1 MPIPRVAIVGRP
13 NVGKSSLMNMLARA
27 KVSIVDPT
35 PGVTRDRVSAIVL
48 LEHPDAKGP
57 VRPIEFVDTGGF
69 GVYTA
74 EGERYDDVGEDLA
87 QLTGSIE
94 SQIAAAVRDAD
105 LVLFAVDAQA
115 GVTPQDEEIARL
127 LREQRLGRPTASAP
141 RGARDANARRVPV
154 RVVATK
160 VDGPRWETHALEMS
174 ALGFDEPLMV
184 SAKNNYMRRDLFD
197 ALYFLVPHTQDEN
210 TPAPHAD
217 MKFAIIGKR
226 NAGKSTLV
234 NTLAGEPRM
243 IVSEIAGTTRDAV
256 DVRFE
261 MDGKVLV
268 AIDTA
273 GLRKKK
279 SFAGPVEWYAFD
291 RLKLS
296 VDRADVVLLLIDA
309 TTPVSQV
316 DQQVAML
323 AQKAFKPTIIVV
335 NKWDL
340 AEGKVGPK
348 GKKIGVDDY
357 EQYLR
362 REMKGLWYAPISFIS
377 GETGRNVR
385 ETIDLAIEMHQQASL
400 RVTTGKLN
408 RMVGAIVERNGPPS
422 KIGAHAKLYYV
433 AQTGVN
439 PPTIV
444 MVVNKPELFTANYQR
459 FLLNRFREELPF
471 TEVPIRLVIR
481 GKRRE
486 EAEADRA
493 QKATPVVDPFGSEDP
508 FEISEPGIELP
519 VEGEGAELPHA
530 PAARAG
536 IDASPAEPL
545 DLGDDADAY
554 FDGED
559 ESDAAPGAT
568 MPEDDQTAPGDSE
581 GEASFEIDVAT
592 HDASKDSSDAAP
604 DEIEEDPFVIE
615 PGRRP
620 SARPA
625 RSRPAPRRADQST
638 PRRKNTPAD
647 TGGKPARRAKPSVPK
662 SAAPKSAAKPRAG
675 KNIAKPAG
683 SKSNAR
689 PKRGGKPSSK
699 PMNPGKK
706 SGKLSESKGGST
718 RAPKSPRSAPKK
730 QSKFRR

>member
-13 NVGKSSLMNMLARA
+13 NVGKSSLVNMLARA

-48 LEHPDAKGP
+48 LSHPDAKGP
-57 VRPIEFVDTGGF
+57 VRPVEFVDTGGF
-69 GVYTA
+69 GAYTA

-87 QLTGSIE
+87 KLTGSIE

-141 RGARDANARRVPV
+141 RGVREPNARRVPV

-184 SAKNNYMRRDLFD
+184 SAMNNYMRRDLLD

-385 ETIDLAIEMHQQASL
+385 ETIDLAIEMHQQASM

-422 KIGAHAKLYYV
+422 KIGAQAKLYYV

-439 PPTIV
+439 PPTII
-444 MVVNKPELFTANYQR
+444 MVVNKPELFAANYQR

-486 EAEADRA
+486 EAEAERA
-493 QKATPVVDPFGSEDP
+493 EKTMPVVDPFGSEDP

-519 VEGEGAELPHA
+519 VEGEGVELPHA
-530 PAARAG
+530 PHAGGDAAPV
-536 IDASPAEPL
+536 SM

-554 FDGED
+554 FDDED
-559 ESDAAPGAT
+559 QDDEADGAPASGDEESVDLEVSDVMTPAAA
-568 MPEDDQTAPGDSE
+568 DDE
-581 GEASFEIDVAT
+581 
-592 HDASKDSSDAAP
+592 
-604 DEIEEDPFVIE
+604 DEIEEDPFEVTDAA
-615 PGRRP
+615 PA
-620 SARPA
+620 SASPK
-625 RSRPAPRRADQST
+625 RSRSNDKRSAKPSPNPAPGPRGKKTAPATRGQAARTSKST
-638 PRRKNTPAD
+638 
-647 TGGKPARRAKPSVPK
+647 TGKSGGAKTRPGKHDGKPAS
-662 SAAPKSAAKPRAG
+662 
-675 KNIAKPAG
+675 
-683 SKSNAR
+683 
-689 PKRGGKPSSK
+689 KRGGGKKGVAPAKRGKASSK
-699 PMNPGKK
+699 PNSGKK
-706 SGKLSESKGGST
+706 SGQLSESKGSSRSSTKGSRSRGKKT
-718 RAPKSPRSAPKK
+718 RNSMR
-730 QSKFRR
+730 

>member
-1 MPIPRVAIVGRP
+1 
-13 NVGKSSLMNMLARA
+13 
-27 KVSIVDPT
+27 
-35 PGVTRDRVSAIVL
+35 
-48 LEHPDAKGP
+48 
-57 VRPIEFVDTGGF
+57 
-69 GVYTA
+69 
-74 EGERYDDVGEDLA
+74 
-87 QLTGSIE
+87 
-94 SQIAAAVRDAD
+94 
-105 LVLFAVDAQA
+105 
-115 GVTPQDEEIARL
+115 
-127 LREQRLGRPTASAP
+127 LGRPTASAP

-154 RVVATK
+154 RVIATK

-174 ALGFDEPLMV
+174 ALGFDEPLTV
-184 SAKNNYMRRDLFD
+184 SAKNNYMRRDLLD
-197 ALYFLVPHTQDEN
+197 ALYFLVPHTQDES
-210 TPAPHAD
+210 TPEPHAD

-340 AEGKVGPK
+340 AEGKINPK

-357 EQYLR
+357 EEYLR
-362 REMKGLWYAPISFIS
+362 RELKGLWYAPISFIS
-377 GETGRNVR
+377 GESGRNVR
-385 ETIDLAIEMHQQASL
+385 ETIDLAIEMHQQASM

-444 MVVNKPELFTANYQR
+444 MVVNKPELFTPNYQR

-486 EAEADRA
+486 EAEAVRA
-493 QKATPVVDPFGSEDP
+493 EKAMPVVDPFGSEDP
-508 FEISEPGIELP
+508 FEINEPGIELP
-519 VEGEGAELPHA
+519 VEGEGVALSCPPGPSDGGGGVEASELA
-530 PAARAG
+530 
-536 IDASPAEPL
+536 
-545 DLGDDADAY
+545 DLGDDADSY
-554 FDGED
+554 FAD
-559 ESDAAPGAT
+559 EPDELEGVVDAAKKGQDEEAAPLDAGDDAEARAGESRGLGTAKTGDHSSRSPRVTIDDHDAAAPRSRVKPGASRT
-568 MPEDDQTAPGDSE
+568 SKTRKPRVPKPGRPSKAKAAKSSTPASKRKQKRAGSAPR
-581 GEASFEIDVAT
+581 DVAT
-592 HDASKDSSDAAP
+592 P
-604 DEIEEDPFVIE
+604 
-615 PGRRP
+615 
-620 SARPA
+620 
-625 RSRPAPRRADQST
+625 
-638 PRRKNTPAD
+638 N
-647 TGGKPARRAKPSVPK
+647 
-662 SAAPKSAAKPRAG
+662 AG
-675 KNIAKPAG
+675 K
-683 SKSNAR
+683 ST
-689 PKRGGKPSSK
+689 
-699 PMNPGKK
+699 KK
-706 SGKLSESKGGST
+706 SGGRSESKREARSST
-718 RAPKSPRSAPKK
+718 RVRKGSRKS
-730 QSKFRR
+730 

>member
-57 VRPIEFVDTGGF
+57 VRPVEFVDTGGF

-87 QLTGSIE
+87 RLTGSIE
-94 SQIAAAVRDAD
+94 AQIAAAVRDAD

-141 RGARDANARRVPV
+141 RGARDAGARRVPV
-154 RVVATK
+154 RVIATK
-160 VDGPRWETHALEMS
+160 VDGPRWEAHALEMS

-184 SAKNNYMRRDLFD
+184 SAKNNYMRRDLLD

-210 TPAPHAD
+210 APAPHAD

-340 AEGKVGPK
+340 AEGRINPK
-348 GKKIGVDDY
+348 GKKITVDDY
-357 EQYLR
+357 EEYLR
-362 REMKGLWYAPISFIS
+362 RELKGLWYAPISFIS
-377 GETGRNVR
+377 GESGRNVR
-385 ETIDLAIEMHQQASL
+385 ETIDLAIEVHQQASR

-408 RMVGAIVERNGPPS
+408 RMVGAIVERHGPPS
-422 KIGAHAKLYYV
+422 KIGAHAKVYYV

-471 TEVPIRLVIR
+471 TEVPIRLVVR

-486 EAEADRA
+486 EAETLPSP
-493 QKATPVVDPFGSEDP
+493 KAAPVVDPFGTEDP
-508 FEISEPGIELP
+508 FEFSEPGVDLP
-519 VEGEGAELPHA
+519 VEGEGVERSPVTGLGDDRSDDGGGQGASELA
-530 PAARAG
+530 
-536 IDASPAEPL
+536 
-545 DLGDDADAY
+545 DLGDDPDAY
-554 FDGED
+554 FADEPDEHEGGFIDDAKEGPGEESTPQDAVDDAELHAD
-559 ESDAAPGAT
+559 ESRGRNKATTGDHSNRSTRVTTDGHDPAARRSRARPGA
-568 MPEDDQTAPGDSE
+568 S
-581 GEASFEIDVAT
+581 
-592 HDASKDSSDAAP
+592 
-604 DEIEEDPFVIE
+604 
-615 PGRRP
+615 RP
-620 SARPA
+620 SKAKKPRVAKSGRPSKA
-625 RSRPAPRRADQST
+625 KA
-638 PRRKNTPAD
+638 
-647 TGGKPARRAKPSVPK
+647 AKPSTPPPK
-662 SAAPKSAAKPRAG
+662 RKQKRAG
-675 KNIAKPAG
+675 SA
-683 SKSNAR
+683 
-689 PKRGGKPSSK
+689 
-699 PMNPGKK
+699 
-706 SGKLSESKGGST
+706 
-718 RAPKSPRSAPKK
+718 PRSAGSSNASKSTKK
-730 QSKFRR
+730 TSGRSDSKRGAKAPARARK

>member
-1 MPIPRVAIVGRP
+1 
-13 NVGKSSLMNMLARA
+13 MNMLARA

-48 LEHPDAKGP
+48 LEHPDSRGP
-57 VRPIEFVDTGGF
+57 VRPVEFVDTGGF

-87 QLTGSIE
+87 TLTGSIE
-94 SQIAAAVRDAD
+94 AQIAAAVRDAD

-127 LREQRLGRPTASAP
+127 LREQRLGKPAAGAP
-141 RGARDANARRVPV
+141 RGPRDASARRVPV
-154 RVVATK
+154 RVIATK
-160 VDGPRWETHALEMS
+160 VDGPRWEAHGLEI
-174 ALGFDEPLMV
+174 AGLGFDEPLMV
-184 SAKNNYMRRDLFD
+184 SAKNNYMRRDLLD
-197 ALYFLVPHTQDEN
+197 ALYHLVPHTQDEN
-210 TPAPHAD
+210 SPAPHAD
-217 MKFAIIGKR
+217 LKFAIIGKR

-261 MDGKVLV
+261 MDGRVLV

-296 VDRADVVLLLIDA
+296 VDRADVVLLLLDA

-316 DQQVAML
+316 DEQVAML
-323 AQKAFKPTIIVV
+323 AQRAFKPAIIVV

-348 GKKIGVDDY
+348 GKKITVDDY
-357 EQYLR
+357 ETYLR
-362 REMKGLWYAPISFIS
+362 RELKGLWYAPISFIS
-377 GETGRNVR
+377 GASGRNVR
-385 ETIDLAIEMHQQASL
+385 ATINLALDLHRQASE

-422 KIGAHAKLYYV
+422 KIGAHAKVYFV
-433 AQTGVN
+433 AQTSTN

-444 MVVNKPELFTANYQR
+444 MVVNKPELFSPNYQR

-486 EAEADRA
+486 EEEARRLESA
-493 QKATPVVDPFGSEDP
+493 APVADSFGTEDP
-508 FEISEPGIELP
+508 FEIDEHDIDLP
-519 VEGEGAELPHA
+519 VEGEGALRPAGAIGA
-530 PAARAG
+530 PVRA
-536 IDASPAEPL
+536 EE
-545 DLGDDADAY
+545 DLGDDPDAY
-554 FDGED
+554 FEDIEVVVRGGADDETDDSEIANAHDALTDDG
-559 ESDAAPGAT
+559 GAT
-568 MPEDDQTAPGDSE
+568 ADDADETADDNVEKSGALTAIDS
-581 GEASFEIDVAT
+581 GEIRRPRSEPIAT
-592 HDASKDSSDAAP
+592 PARTLSRRDASRARGGKKKPSGKPKASTSKPGKAKPTNGKPMTGKSGPKGKPSRGKGKASSRGGSAAA
-604 DEIEEDPFVIE
+604 V
-615 PGRRP
+615 
-620 SARPA
+620 A
-625 RSRPAPRRADQST
+625 RSTPKPSSKSRRS
-638 PRRKNTPAD
+638 K
-647 TGGKPARRAKPSVPK
+647 GGKPAAASGPKGSGRAS
-662 SAAPKSAAKPRAG
+662 
-675 KNIAKPAG
+675 
-683 SKSNAR
+683 
-689 PKRGGKPSSK
+689 RGRSS
-699 PMNPGKK
+699 G
-706 SGKLSESKGGST
+706 
-718 RAPKSPRSAPKK
+718 R
-730 QSKFRR
+730 

>member
-57 VRPIEFVDTGGF
+57 VRPVEFVDTGGF

-87 QLTGSIE
+87 RLTGSIE

-127 LREQRLGRPTASAP
+127 LREQRLGRPTANAP

-154 RVVATK
+154 RIVATK

-471 TEVPIRLVIR
+471 TEVPIRLIVR

-486 EAEADRA
+486 EADVERLE
-493 QKATPVVDPFGSEDP
+493 KAKPVVDPFGSEDP

-519 VEGEGAELPHA
+519 VEGEGVDLSQA
-530 PAARAG
+530 PSASG
-536 IDASPAEPL
+536 GGDASPARPM

-554 FDGED
+554 FED
-559 ESDAAPGAT
+559 EDVAEGADDVDGTSDDSKGGNSS
-568 MPEDDQTAPGDSE
+568 EDDNAPETASESAAGVDS
-581 GEASFEIDVAT
+581 
-592 HDASKDSSDAAP
+592 
-604 DEIEEDPFVIE
+604 DEIEEDPFVIPDGE
-615 PGRRP
+615 RPASGASRTKRGRKDGQSGRAP
-620 SARPA
+620 KHAMPKHSGRKSGAPKPRSGKNKAKSGSRSSGRSSSSSGARPA
-625 RSRPAPRRADQST
+625 
-638 PRRKNTPAD
+638 
-647 TGGKPARRAKPSVPK
+647 AKGS
-662 SAAPKSAAKPRAG
+662 
-675 KNIAKPAG
+675 G
-683 SKSNAR
+683 SKSDAR
-689 PKRGGKPSSK
+689 TARASKSSK
-699 PMNPGKK
+699 PVNSGRK
-706 SGKLSESKGGST
+706 SGKLSESKGASRSSSRG
-718 RAPKSPRSAPKK
+718 PKSQGKKPPK
-730 QSKFRR
+730 SRR